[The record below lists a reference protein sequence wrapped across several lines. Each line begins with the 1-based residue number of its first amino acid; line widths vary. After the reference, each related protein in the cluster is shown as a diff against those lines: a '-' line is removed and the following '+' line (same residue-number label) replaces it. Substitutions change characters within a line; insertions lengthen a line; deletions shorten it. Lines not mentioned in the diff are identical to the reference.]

1 MQLIHQALTAVD
13 PALRRVVLRV
23 GRRQL
28 AKRIWR
34 GTADDG
40 VEFGFELEKP
50 LTHGAGFFATGEVRY
65 EIEQEPEAVL
75 EISLAITP
83 TAAAGIGW
91 AVGNL
96 HLELAGEPTRLLT
109 PDEPASRQL
118 LRRLQVPFQSV
129 TAIFRPGRFVR
140 GAQPAHELGASHQH

>member
-1 MQLIHQALTAVD
+1 MQLIHQPLAAVD
-13 PALRRVVLRV
+13 PSLRRVALRAA
-23 GRRQL
+23 RRQL
-28 AKRIWR
+28 AKRLWR

-40 VEFGFELEKP
+40 IEFGFELEKP
-50 LTHGAGFFATGEVRY
+50 LHHGAVFFATAAIRY

-109 PDEPASRQL
+109 PDEPGARQL
-118 LRRLQVPFQSV
+118 LQRLQVPFEPV

-140 GAQPAHELGASHQH
+140 GAQPVHELGASHQH

>member
-1 MQLIHQALTAVD
+1 MQLISQPLGTVD
-13 PALRRVVLRV
+13 AALRRVALRV
-23 GRRQL
+23 ARRQV
-28 AKRIWR
+28 AKRLWR
-34 GTADDG
+34 GTAEDG

-50 LTHGAGFFATGEVRY
+50 LQHGAVFFATPEVRY

-109 PDEPASRQL
+109 PDEPGARQL
-118 LRRLQVPFQSV
+118 LQRLQVPFQPVS
-129 TAIFRPGRFVR
+129 AIFRPGRFVR
-140 GAQPAHELGASHQH
+140 GTQPIHELGASHRH